1 MAKFVYKAI
10 NEQGENLSG
19 SIEAESPE
27 MAAGILSA
35 RGIIPLSVR
44 GEAGAG
50 SGVSGLDALNEWLT
64 PVKAPDLIIFTK
76 QFRTLLKSGV
86 PIVKLLEVVGSQTE
100 NIKLK
105 KIIHSMNDDIR
116 EGASLHDVFKKHPK
130 AFSPLYCS
138 MMKAG
143 EASGALPEV
152 LERLA
157 FIIEHEHRIKSDVKS
172 ALQYPMI
179 VIIFLC
185 VAFFVLLTFVIPKFV
200 RVFVSAGIDLPVPT
214 RICMFMYEFM
224 ANYWYFLIASI
235 VSGITTLFYY
245 IKTEQGR
252 YVCDAFF
259 MKIPVIGALFIK
271 AAMSRFASIFA
282 ILQSSG
288 VDILD
293 SMKIL
298 SGTIGNLAIAREF
311 QNIINRLEEGRGI
324 AEPLAKARYFT
335 PIVINMIAIGEESGN
350 LDEML
355 EEISAHYDFELQYA
369 MKKLSDAIGP
379 ILTIGLAAVV
389 GFFALAIFLP
399 MWDLTKVV
407 K

>member
-1 MAKFVYKAI
+1 MAKFSYTAI
-10 NEQGENLSG
+10 NDQGENLSG
-19 SIEAESPE
+19 SVEAESPE
-27 MAAGILSA
+27 MATSILGA
-35 RGIIPLSVR
+35 RGVIPLSVKAETR
-44 GEAGAG
+44 GGGGAT
-50 SGVSGLDALNEWLT
+50 GLDAVNEWLT

-76 QFRTLLKSGV
+76 QFRTLLKTGV
-86 PIVKLLEVVGSQTE
+86 PIVKLLEVVGGQTE

-105 KIIHSMNDDIR
+105 RIIHAMNDDIR
-116 EGASLHDVFKKHPK
+116 EGASLHDVFRKHPR

-138 MMKAG
+138 MIRAG
-143 EASGALPEV
+143 EASGALPDV

-157 FIIEHEHRIKSDVKS
+157 FILEHEHKIKSDVKS
-172 ALQYPMI
+172 ALQYPLI
-179 VIIFLC
+179 VILFLG

-200 RVFVSAGIDLPVPT
+200 RVFVSAGIDLPLPT
-214 RICMFMYEFM
+214 QICMTMYQFM
-224 ANYWYFLIASI
+224 ATYWLMLVIAVAAG
-235 VSGITTLFYY
+235 VSALMYY
-245 IKTEQGR
+245 IRTAQGR
-252 YVCDAFF
+252 YMLDALL
-259 MKIPVIGALFIK
+259 MRIPVIGTLFIK

-298 SGTIGNLAIAREF
+298 SGTIGNFAIAREF

-324 AEPLAKARYFT
+324 AEPLTKARYFT
-335 PIVINMIAIGEESGN
+335 PIVINMIAIGEEAGN

-355 EEISAHYDFELQYA
+355 EEISVHYDFELQYA

>member
-1 MAKFVYKAI
+1 MAKYYYKAI
-10 NEQGENLSG
+10 NEQGENLAG
-19 SIEAESPE
+19 SIEADSPE
-27 MAAGILSA
+27 MATTILSA
-35 RGIIPLSVR
+35 RGVIPLSVR
-44 GEAGAG
+44 GDVRAGGGA
-50 SGVSGLDALNEWLT
+50 SGLDAVNEWLT

-105 KIIHSMNDDIR
+105 KIIHAMNDDIR
-116 EGASLHDVFKKHPK
+116 EGASLHDVFRKHPK

-138 MMKAG
+138 MIRAG

-157 FIIEHEHRIKSDVKS
+157 FIIEHEHKIKSDIKS

-179 VIIFLC
+179 VIVFLC

-200 RVFVSAGIDLPVPT
+200 RVFVSAGIDLPIPT
-214 RICMFMYEFM
+214 RICMVMYQFM
-224 ANYWYFLIASI
+224 ADYWHVLIAGT
-235 VSGITTLFYY
+235 VAGIAALVYY
-245 IKTEQGR
+245 IRTEQGR
-252 YVCDAFF
+252 YVLDALF
-259 MKIPVIGALFIK
+259 MRIPVIGVLFIK

-324 AEPLAKARYFT
+324 AEPLSKARYFT

-355 EEISAHYDFELQYA
+355 EEISVHYDFELQYA